1 MRSYAK
7 NDAGKYDPTALSGK
21 RLDFQRGDFLD
32 LQYQML
38 DSAVLDEEEKA
49 ECVVKSLRA
58 EISFPLTD
66 FFVQQHPG
74 LDRHSLVGTFLD
86 GYPLECALDEL
97 LDYKDTGFWS
107 QNMSLQHPIHKAIE
121 WLRTPALQRV
131 SQSAHPKQFQS
142 THAADLLKAVPR
154 HPPCPPP
161 IKEEPLPEACAS
173 EDSKAAPCPLT
184 ATRKYAPSNIPGYPK
199 APPPGYPKAAASP
212 PTTAKEAPGLNAAGG
227 LLIAAKEEE
236 PESPAEDSVPTTH
249 RMQTGF
255 PATDQ
260 SPPLKREP
268 PGMPM
273 TKNTKPK
280 LEPPPEQ
287 PDIPTQ
293 HHILQGDKHIF
304 ENEDGNIVERILENM
319 ALKTTTLRNQLAPD
333 IAEINPEHLET
344 YVAAS
349 EINVKELKEVVSRLS
364 AQAAKEHDQ
373 RLEMWNHNKN
383 SFIRLERDFHAW
395 QASHASLES
404 NYQLQHERG
413 MQWEERAKEL
423 DGCLKA
429 QAATCMRWEARA
441 KQFEDEIELLRTDI
455 TKFQQDHMQYIYSY
469 VVL

>member
-7 NDAGKYDPTALSGK
+7 NDEGKYDPTALSGK
-21 RLDFQRGDFLD
+21 RLDFQRGDFRD

-66 FFVQQHPG
+66 FFVRQHPG

-107 QNMSLQHPIHKAIE
+107 ENMSLQHPIHKAIE

-142 THAADLLKAVPR
+142 THSADLLKAVPR
-154 HPPCPPP
+154 PPPCPPP

-249 RMQTGF
+249 GMQTEF

-304 ENEDGNIVERILENM
+304 ENEDGNMVERILHNM

-349 EINVKELKEVVSRLS
+349 EINVKELKEVVSRLR

-373 RLEMWNHNKN
+373 RLELWNHNKN
-383 SFIRLERDFHAW
+383 SLIRLERDLHAW

-404 NYQLQHERG
+404 NYQLQLERG
-413 MQWEERAKEL
+413 MQWEEKAKEL
-423 DGCLKA
+423 DGCHKA
-429 QAATCMRWEARA
+429 QAATCWRWEART
-441 KQFEDEIELLRTDI
+441 KQFEDEIKLLRTDI
-455 TKFQQDHMQYIYSY
+455 AKFQQDHMQYIYSY